1 LWCFTAGYINH
12 GIIAGLK
19 KKFRNIVKDAD
30 SREILVKG
38 FAFLSI
44 RSAGLLAGY
53 FFTYFVA
60 KYYGA
65 SVYGLV
71 ALSFSLF
78 VIAGMLGRLGLDINI
93 VKFYSEDH
101 NWSNK
106 GLFYRVLIKSFLVSS
121 LLAAGLYYSKD
132 LIANRLFSKPALEP
146 YIYWVA
152 LSVPF
157 WSITLICAG
166 LLRAKGKNGWFA
178 ILNNPGRFFFALLF
192 VLILWAFTDDP
203 LTAIKGHFYGIAG
216 LAVMALLIS
225 IYHLR
230 SVSFSSDANSWAFLK
245 ESIPMMLSST
255 ILVILGWMDTF
266 VLGIYET
273 DANIGI
279 YNVALK
285 IATFSTFSLQAI
297 NSILAPKIARSYA
310 SDDKVL
316 FQRVIRFGARINFF
330 STLVIV
336 LGIIL
341 GQKWILQ
348 FFGDDF
354 VNGTPVLIIL
364 CIGQVISSMS
374 GSVGVILQMTGK
386 QGVYQN
392 IMLVALILNL
402 VLNFSLTPVYGNFGA
417 AVATVVSIA
426 AWNLIGAIYL
436 KRNMNIV
443 SYYDFK

>member
-1 LWCFTAGYINH
+1 MT
-12 GIIAGLK
+12 
-19 KKFRNIVKDAD
+19 R
-30 SREILVKG
+30 
-38 FAFLSI
+38 
-44 RSAGLLAGY
+44 
-53 FFTYFVA
+53 FV
-60 KYYGA
+60 
-65 SVYGLV
+65 V
-71 ALSFSLF
+71 
-78 VIAGMLGRLGLDINI
+78 
-93 VKFYSEDH
+93 
-101 NWSNK
+101 
-106 GLFYRVLIKSFLVSS
+106 
-121 LLAAGLYYSKD
+121 
-132 LIANRLFSKPALEP
+132 
-146 YIYWVA
+146 
-152 LSVPF
+152 
-157 WSITLICAG
+157 
-166 LLRAKGKNGWFA
+166 
-178 ILNNPGRFFFALLF
+178 FALLLLF
-192 VLILWAFTDDP
+192 NIQCAFHPKDKVSLNPKEKLIAAIKNIVDDP
-203 LTAIKGHFYGIAG
+203 L
-216 LAVMALLIS
+216 L
-225 IYHLR
+225 
-230 SVSFSSDANSWAFLK
+230 DN
-245 ESIPMMLSST
+245 
-255 ILVILGWMDTF
+255 
-266 VLGIYET
+266 
-273 DANIGI
+273 ANIGI